1 MAAPDTKFIFDDQ
14 TDINPNIGFSADT
27 TTNRATFMTV
37 FSSDKGPETLQKGLT
52 GDDFFS
58 LYGDNPNFFKHGQP
72 LLQAAKIANA
82 GGLQYCKRVV
92 AKDSKLANLGLFA
105 IVTEDTV
112 QKTDSKGRPLYY
124 TTKEVEGYWKKTT
137 TTSTTAYA
145 AGTKYTKGTIVK
157 YNNLYYQALVDVDTS
172 KDEQKIGATFKD
184 VTTIKP
190 SSGADL
196 KDYPT
201 VKAAKIKYKLAP
213 LTDSLQTNNTSDIK
227 SVISKVENFMYI
239 NKDTIVPASEVGKG
253 TSYLLLTF
261 TDIGRGVSTKKIRL
275 TADTSTRRP
284 VSYVKYRIEVI
295 EGNSTIDTNYA
306 VFDPYIV
313 ESSDG
318 TVENAKNKSFEQVI
332 NDNSPFIRCKQY
344 EDEFNNFVKKVASI
358 TSLDEEEVKHCDI
371 LFSYDRYGKP
381 INSIE
386 IDEDSDELDS
396 INGNLLQNGSN
407 GAFGDYPIN
416 LEPIVDPD
424 GTTSGLS
431 NYYEEVLEVFNG
443 TYSDDIYDL
452 DNTRI
457 DVIFDANY
465 PREIKDAIAN
475 LVNFREDCFYFRDLG
490 LGLNSIEEIEM
501 AASLYTN
508 TKSKF
513 IADYANSFYVIEPYY
528 RKQVQVTVPYLLV
541 DKFAQHYIAGVSR
554 PFCGQRYSITFTN
567 EIVDGTINFTP
578 KRTPKTDDNVLTY
591 DQKQWFDDNR
601 INYIAYYNGIPT
613 MDIEY
618 TSQER
623 YTQLTWIHNVLLV
636 QDMMHTIRAQCPKSR
651 YAFVY
656 DQDYESYKSDI
667 EKVIN
672 NYNGYFKSI
681 SIEYVKDD
689 QYELNKI
696 FYAVIKVSFK
706 DFIQSEIFKLTM
718 INSTSNVSN

>member
-14 TDINPNIGFSADT
+14 TDINPNIGFEADN

-37 FSSDKGPETLQKGLT
+37 FSSDKGPETFQKGLT
-52 GDDFFS
+52 GNDFFA

-105 IVTEDTV
+105 IVSEDTV
-112 QKTDSKGRPLYY
+112 QQTDSKGRPLYY

-137 TTSTTAYA
+137 TTSTTNYT

-190 SSGADL
+190 SSGSDL

-227 SVISKVENFMYI
+227 SVITKVENFMYI
-239 NKDTIVPASEVGKG
+239 NKSDIIPSSEVGKG
-253 TSYLLLTF
+253 TLYLLLTF
-261 TDIGRGVSTKKIRL
+261 TDVGRGVSTKKLRF

-284 VSYVKYRIEVI
+284 VSYVKYKLEVMENNSSIE
-295 EGNSTIDTNYA
+295 THYA

-318 TVENAKNKSFEQVI
+318 TIKNAKNKSFEQEI
-332 NDNSPFIRCKQY
+332 NDSSMFIRCKQY
-344 EDEFNNFVKKVASI
+344 EDEYEKFVDKIASI
-358 TSLDEEEVKHCDI
+358 TSLSKDEINYCDI
-371 LFSYDRYGKP
+371 LFGYDRYGKP
-381 INSIE
+381 INSLE
-386 IDEDSDELDS
+386 IDEDSDSLDVV
-396 INGNLLQNGSN
+396 NGNLLQNGSN
-407 GAFGDYPIN
+407 GAFGDYPIS
-416 LEPIVDPD
+416 LESEVDDD
-424 GTTSGLS
+424 GTTIELS
-431 NYYEEVLEVFNG
+431 TYYKEVLEVFDG

-475 LVNFREDCFYFRDLG
+475 LVNFREDCFFFRDFG
-490 LGLNSIEEIEM
+490 LNLNSIQEIESV
-501 AASLYTN
+501 ADLYVDK
-508 TKSKF
+508 KSKF

-528 RKQVQVTVPYLLV
+528 RKQVQVTIPYLLV
-541 DKFAQHYIAGVSR
+541 DKFAKHYISGVSR
-554 PFCGQRYSITFTN
+554 PFCGQRYGVTFTN
-567 EIVDGTINFTP
+567 EIIDGTINFAP
-578 KRTPKTDDNVLTY
+578 KRTPKTDSNILTY

-613 MDIEY
+613 MDTEY

-623 YTQLTWIHNVLLV
+623 YTQLSWLHNVLLI
-636 QDMMHTIRAQCPKSR
+636 QDMMHAIRIQCPKSR
-651 YAFVY
+651 YAFIF
-656 DQDYESYKSDI
+656 DQDYESYKADI

-672 NYNGYFKSI
+672 SYSGNFKSI

-718 INSTSNVSN
+718 INSTSNVDE

>member
-14 TDINPNIGFSADT
+14 TDINPNIGFDADS
-27 TTNRATFMTV
+27 TNRATFMTV
-37 FSSDKGPETLQKGLT
+37 FSSDKGPETLQKSLSGN
-52 GDDFFS
+52 DFFS

-105 IVTEDTV
+105 IVSEDIV
-112 QKTDSKGRPLYY
+112 QQTDSKGRPLYY
-124 TTKEVEGYWKKTT
+124 TTKEVEGYWKKVTT
-137 TTSTTAYA
+137 ESEVEYEEGESYTQ
-145 AGTKYTKGTIVK
+145 GTVVV
-157 YNNLYYQALVDVDTS
+157 YNSQYYQALVDVDTS
-172 KDEQKIGATFKD
+172 KDEQKIGATYKD
-184 VTTIKP
+184 TTTIKP
-190 SSGADL
+190 ATGSDMN
-196 KDYPT
+196 DYPT
-201 VKAAKIKYKLAP
+201 VQAAKIKYKLAP
-213 LTDSLQTNNTSDIK
+213 LPDSLQSNNTSDIQ
-227 SVISKVENFMYI
+227 SVITKVENFMYM
-239 NKDTIVPASEVGKG
+239 NKNDIITTANGE

-261 TDIGRGVSTKKIRL
+261 TDVGRGISTKKIRF

-284 VSYVKYRIEVI
+284 VSYVKYKVEVI
-295 EGNSTIDTNYA
+295 ENNSTIETHYA

-318 TVENAKNKSFEQVI
+318 TVINGKNKSFDQII
-332 NDNSPFIRCKQY
+332 NGNSSYIHCKSYESEFDKFISKI
-344 EDEFNNFVKKVASI
+344 ASI
-358 TSLDEEEVKHCDI
+358 TSLDKDEIKYCDI

-381 INSIE
+381 INAIE
-386 IDEDSDELDS
+386 IDEESDSLDAA
-396 INGNLLQNGSN
+396 NGTILQNGSN
-407 GAFGDYPIN
+407 GSFGDYPIS
-416 LEPIVDPD
+416 LEPSVSDD

-431 NYYEEVLEVFNG
+431 LYYEEVLEVFDG

-465 PREIKDAIAN
+465 PKEIKDAIAN

-490 LGLNSIEEIEM
+490 LNLNSIEAIEE
-501 AASLYTN
+501 AADEYSAN
-508 TKSKF
+508 KSKF

-541 DKFAQHYIAGVSR
+541 DKFATHYINGVSR
-554 PFCGQRYSITFTN
+554 PFCGQRFGITFTN
-567 EIVDGTINFTP
+567 EIIDGTINFSP
-578 KRTPKTDDNVLTY
+578 KRTPKTDSNVLTY

-601 INYIAYYNGIPT
+601 INYIAYYDGIPT

-623 YTQLTWIHNVLLV
+623 YTQLTWIHNVLLI
-636 QDMMHTIRAQCPKSR
+636 QDMMHAIRRQCPKSR
-651 YAFVY
+651 YAFIY
-656 DQDYESYKSDI
+656 DQDYASYKADI

-689 QYELNKI
+689 QYDLNKI

>member
-14 TDINPNIGFSADT
+14 TDINPNIGFDIDNVT
-27 TTNRATFMTV
+27 DRAMFMTV
-37 FSSDKGPETLQKGLT
+37 FSSDKGPETFQKNLSGN
-52 GDDFFS
+52 DFFS

-82 GGLQYCKRVV
+82 GGTQYCKRVV

-105 IVTEDTV
+105 IVSEDIV
-112 QKTDSKGRPLYY
+112 QQTDSKGRPLYY
-124 TTKEVEGYWKKTT
+124 TTKEVEGYWKQVTT
-137 TTSTTAYA
+137 ESEVEYEEGESYTQ
-145 AGTKYTKGTIVK
+145 GTVVV
-157 YNNLYYQALVDVDTS
+157 YNSQYYQALVDVDTS

-190 SSGADL
+190 SSGSDMH
-196 KDYPT
+196 DYPT
-201 VKAAKIKYKLAP
+201 VQAAKIKYKLAP
-213 LTDSLQTNNTSDIK
+213 LPDSLQTNNTNNIN
-227 SVISKVENFMYI
+227 SVVTKVQNFMYL
-239 NKDTIVPASEVGKG
+239 NKGDIIT
-253 TSYLLLTF
+253 TSADETAYLLLTF
-261 TDIGRGVSTKKIRL
+261 TDIGRGVSSKKLRF

-284 VSYVKYRIEVI
+284 VSYVKYKVEVI
-295 EGNSTIDTNYA
+295 EDNETIETHYA

-318 TVENAKNKSFEQVI
+318 TVANAKNKSFEQVI
-332 NDNSPFIRCKQY
+332 NDGSSFIRCKFY
-344 EDEFNNFVKKVASI
+344 ESEYDSFINKVVSYSGLEKDEVN
-358 TSLDEEEVKHCDI
+358 HCDI

-381 INSIE
+381 INTIE
-386 IDEDSDELDS
+386 VDDESDALDAV
-396 INGNLLQNGSN
+396 NGNILQNGSN
-407 GAFGDYPIN
+407 GSFGDYPIE
-416 LEPIVDPD
+416 LQPTVSED

-431 NYYEEVLEVFNG
+431 LYYEEVLEVFDG

-475 LVNFREDCFYFRDLG
+475 LVNFREDCFYFRDF
-490 LGLNSIEEIEM
+490 GLNLTSIEEIET
-501 AASLYTN
+501 AAN
-508 TKSKF
+508 TYASTKTKF

-541 DKFAQHYIAGVSR
+541 DKFAKHYINGVSR
-554 PFCGQRYSITFTN
+554 PFCGQRYGITFSN
-567 EIVDGTINFTP
+567 EIIDGTINFSP
-578 KRTPKTDDNVLTY
+578 KRTPKTDENVLTY

-601 INYIAYYNGIPT
+601 INYIAYYDGVPT

-623 YTQLTWIHNVLLV
+623 YTQLTWIHNVLLI
-636 QDMMHTIRAQCPKSR
+636 QAMMRAIRRQCPKSR
-651 YAFVY
+651 YAFIY
-656 DQDYESYKSDI
+656 DQDYESYKSDV

-689 QYELNKI
+689 QYDLNKI

-718 INSTSNVSN
+718 INSTSNVSD

>member
-14 TDINPNIGFSADT
+14 TDINPNIGFDT
-27 TTNRATFMTV
+27 DTTNRATFMTV
-37 FSSDKGPETLQKGLT
+37 FSSDKGPETLQKNLSGN
-52 GDDFFS
+52 DFFA

-105 IVTEDTV
+105 IVSEDTV
-112 QKTDSKGRPLYY
+112 QKTDSK
-124 TTKEVEGYWKKTT
+124 VEGYWKLTT
-137 TTSTTAYA
+137 TASETNYQQ
-145 AGTKYTKGTIVK
+145 GNKYSKGAIVK
-157 YNNLYYQALVDVDTS
+157 YNSQYYQALVDVDTS
-172 KDEQKIGATFKD
+172 KEEQRIGATYKD

-190 SSGADL
+190 SSGEDL
-196 KDYPT
+196 NDYPT

-213 LTDSLQTNNTSDIK
+213 LTDSLQTNNTSDIQ
-227 SVISKVENFMYI
+227 SVISKVENFMYM
-239 NKDTIVPASEVGKG
+239 NKNTIVTTAKG
-253 TSYLLLTF
+253 ETSYLLLTF
-261 TDIGRGVSTKKIRL
+261 TDVGRGVSTKKLRF

-284 VSYVKYRIEVI
+284 VSYVKYKVEVM
-295 EGNSTIDTNYA
+295 EGSNTLETYYA
-306 VFDPYIV
+306 TFNPYIV
-313 ESSDG
+313 ESADG
-318 TVENAKNKSFEQVI
+318 TIANAKNKAFDQVI
-332 NDNSPFIRCKQY
+332 NVSPYIRCKFY
-344 EDEFNNFVKKVASI
+344 ESEYNNFVKQVSTI
-358 TSLDEEEVKHCDI
+358 SGVTTEEISHCDI
-371 LFSYDRYGKP
+371 LFSYDRFGKP
-381 INSIE
+381 INTIE
-386 IDEDSDELDS
+386 IAEDSDSLDD
-396 INGNLLQNGSN
+396 INGNILQNGSN
-407 GAFGDYPIN
+407 GSFGDYPIDLQPTVN
-416 LEPIVDPD
+416 DD

-431 NYYEEVLEVFNG
+431 LYYEEVLEVFNG
-443 TYSDDIYDL
+443 TFSDDIYDL

-465 PREIKDAIAN
+465 PKEIKDAIAN
-475 LVNFREDCFYFRDLG
+475 LVNFREDCFFFRDF
-490 LGLNSIEEIEM
+490 GLNLNTIQEIESV
-501 AASLYTN
+501 ADQYSEY
-508 TKSKF
+508 KSKF
-513 IADYANSFYVIEPYY
+513 IADYANSFYVEEPYY

-541 DKFAQHYIAGVSR
+541 DKFAKHYINGVSR
-554 PFCGQRYSITFTN
+554 PFCGQRFGITFTN
-567 EIVDGTINFTP
+567 EIIDGTINFAP

-601 INYIAYYNGIPT
+601 INYIAYYDGIPT

-623 YTQLTWIHNVLLV
+623 YTQLSWIHNVLLI
-636 QDMMHTIRAQCPKSR
+636 QAMMHDIRRQCPKSR
-651 YAFVY
+651 YAFIY
-656 DQDYESYKSDI
+656 DQDYESYKADI

-718 INSTSNVSN
+718 INSTSNVSD